1 MMRLSSFACAV
12 VLVACGGRSAA
23 GDLADDTDSGEP
35 PGDGGGSS
43 SMSDGPEVTPVFP
56 TGVFSCQSS
65 LSAAGTY
72 QGTSYDAVS
81 GGNGTLTVTQSG
93 RVVTA
98 VYADDL
104 FVNGTLAFVA
114 TTDRSAEPAAAGQT
128 LTFLCPAPFGM
139 MQSQDL
145 SIASGSLT
153 MDGTTLFLSFSG
165 TATPASP
172 GPSACDGVKIP
183 GTLTCTTGG

>member
-1 MMRLSSFACAV
+1 MRLPCLACAV
-12 VLVACGGRSAA
+12 VLVACGGRSTP
-23 GDLADDTDSGEP
+23 GDLAVDTDAGEP

-43 SMSDGPEVTPVFP
+43 STTGEEDVTPVFP

-65 LSAAGTY
+65 LQASGTY
-72 QGTSYDAVS
+72 QGESYESVS
-81 GGNGTLTVTQSG
+81 GGTGTLTVTQSG
-93 RVVTA
+93 RVVSAAYTG
-98 VYADDL
+98 DL
-104 FVNGTLAFVA
+104 FVSGTLEFVA
-114 TTDRSAEPAAAGQT
+114 TTDGSAEPAAAGQT
-128 LTFLCPAPFGM
+128 LTFLCPAPFGT
-139 MQSQDL
+139 MQSQGL

-172 GPSACDGVKIP
+172 GPSACDGVTIP